1 MAVIFDLDGTLL
13 DTPLGIVHVVKLTAE
28 QLGLAAPSDAA
39 IRAMIGKPLQEM
51 FISFG
56 WPASTSE
63 QSLTIFRSLFSEH
76 VVSVASSLVLPG
88 MRRSLEALAADH
100 RLGVATSKVLH
111 SAEEILTA
119 AGLREYFVV
128 VLGADSVANPKPA
141 PDMAL
146 LAASHLGVSPG
157 SCSVVG
163 DSVHDM
169 QMAVSA
175 GMGAIGVT
183 WGVDTPHDL
192 FAAGASL
199 MWEDSTKVPDS
210 LLSQPLTTKEV

>member
-1 MAVIFDLDGTLL
+1 MAIIFDLDGTLL
-13 DTPLGIVHVVKLTAE
+13 DTPMGIVHVVNMTAE
-28 QLGLAAPSDAA
+28 QLGLAAPSDTT

-76 VVSVASSLVLPG
+76 VVSMAPSLVFPG
-88 MRRSLEALAADH
+88 MRRSLEALMSEH
-100 RLGVATSKVLH
+100 RLAVATSKVLQ

-119 AGLREYFVV
+119 AGLREYFEV
-128 VLGADSVANPKPA
+128 VLGADSVPKPKPA

-146 LAASHLGVSPG
+146 LVASCLGVSPD
-157 SCSVVG
+157 SCTVIG

-169 QMAVSA
+169 KMAISG
-175 GMGAIGVT
+175 GMTGVGVT
-183 WGVDTPHDL
+183 WGVDTRHAL
-192 FAAGASL
+192 SVAGASL
-199 MWEDSTKVPDS
+199 IWDEPTKIPSS
-210 LLSQPLTTKEV
+210 LLSQPLQH